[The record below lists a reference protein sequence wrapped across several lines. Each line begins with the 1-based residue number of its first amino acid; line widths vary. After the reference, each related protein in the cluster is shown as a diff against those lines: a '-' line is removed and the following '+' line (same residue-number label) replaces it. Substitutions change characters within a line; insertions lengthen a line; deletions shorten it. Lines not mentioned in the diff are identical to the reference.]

1 VTSSPTLVAH
11 DHDGGVCGWKATLVH
26 RVGLVLEARV
36 DHPRRMK
43 VDHIS
48 ATLNWASMRGSNVMC
63 AACHSY
69 HFGVPWGSVSA
80 CLGYVRY
87 ALGLAVHHIGHDPRL
102 RDLGG
107 DAINI
112 SPRMSLIS

>member
-1 VTSSPTLVAH
+1 M
-11 DHDGGVCGWKATLVH
+11 H

-48 ATLNWASMRGSNVMC
+48 ATLNWASMRGSNMMC

-69 HFGVPWGSVSA
+69 HFGVGAVSQHVSA
-80 CLGYVRY
+80 TCGMHW
-87 ALGLAVHHIGHDPRL
+87 GLPFTTSATTHASE

-107 DAINI
+107 NAINS